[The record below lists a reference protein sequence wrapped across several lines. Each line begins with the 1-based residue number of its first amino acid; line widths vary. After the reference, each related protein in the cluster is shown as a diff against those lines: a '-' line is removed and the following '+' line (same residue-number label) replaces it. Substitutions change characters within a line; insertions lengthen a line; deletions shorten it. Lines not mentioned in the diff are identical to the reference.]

1 MPKKSR
7 TSYFTQRGKYFGN
20 LWVVFSLKVN
30 KILRLGSDRQLAHWL
45 LNLEYSPAIKTFNF
59 EPGTK
64 IVSAGGVDHRIDYH
78 VEVIPFEGPAELH
91 TLRVEGF
98 SDNYEQNK
106 QLTKKLNYHYVEF
119 NDENWLPHAPKVFP
133 LLRLSSFLSGGR
145 NAYIPSGLVEA
156 AQLHIKTYRH
166 GSLKSYLSAVR
177 LYDQNLGLLVFC
189 RMVVES
195 KISVSYE
202 NSIFELNAQWWLN
215 EK

>member
-1 MPKKSR
+1 M
-7 TSYFTQRGKYFGN
+7 
-20 LWVVFSLKVN
+20 VFSLKAN

-106 QLTKKLNYHYVEF
+106 QLAKKLNYHYVEF

>member
-20 LWVVFSLKVN
+20 LWVVFSLKAN

-195 KISVSYE
+195 KISVSCE